1 MGSNQVKKE
10 EADKI
15 VDESVTRTDYDSSW
29 SVINVHG
36 QSFLSGLIFTM
47 CALLLIL
54 GGFSVYMWMK
64 WTTTVHRNPP
74 APIVPPIQTTSLVQ
88 PPIYDV
94 ALPRLSGLDERWSEN
109 SRNRA
114 ILARRISEIQQR
126 SLSFSE
132 YC

>member
-47 CALLLIL
+47 CVLLLIL
-54 GGFSVYMWMK
+54 GGFSVYMGMK
-64 WTTTVHRNPP
+64 YTASVNRDPP

-88 PPIYDV
+88 PPIYDMS
-94 ALPRLSGLDERWSEN
+94 LPRLSGLDERWSEN
-109 SRNRA
+109 S
-114 ILARRISEIQQR
+114 
-126 SLSFSE
+126 
-132 YC
+132 